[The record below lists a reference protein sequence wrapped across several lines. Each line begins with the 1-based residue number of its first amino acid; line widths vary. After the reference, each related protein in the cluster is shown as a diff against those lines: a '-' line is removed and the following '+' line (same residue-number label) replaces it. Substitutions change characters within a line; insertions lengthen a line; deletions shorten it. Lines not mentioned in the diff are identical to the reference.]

1 MQCDFLFPTPVWH
14 GDIDLNVD
22 SLAAFACQFMNEE
35 PMEYGSYES
44 YYLSADQY
52 RDSKCVIGHFVRQV
66 EDMAQDCFQELG
78 PLNTYCEMQN
88 FWFTVTP
95 PGQCIGVHS
104 HPGAVLGGTTY
115 IIAEEGAGSLSIRRN
130 LLESHQYLSL
140 GSYTSGSQGN
150 TEISF
155 TSHSYPPQVGKVI
168 MFPGWCPHSV
178 GRNNSETERMSL
190 SFNMGVKHGVYPRL
204 DHANS

>member
-14 GDIDLNVD
+14 GDIELNVD
-22 SLAAFACQFMNEE
+22 SLMAFAMPLMNPE

-44 YYLSADQY
+44 TYVSASGY
-52 RDSKCVIGHFVRQV
+52 RNGKCVVSAMVDKI
-66 EDMAQDCFQELG
+66 EEMANDCFQELG
-78 PLNTYCEMQN
+78 PLNTYCEIDY
-88 FWFTVTP
+88 FWFTLTP

-115 IIAEEGAGSLSIRRN
+115 LMAHEGAGSLTIRRN

-140 GSYTSGSQGN
+140 GGYTSGSKGN
-150 TEISF
+150 TPVSF
-155 TSHSYPPQVGKVI
+155 TSYSYPPQVGKII

-178 GRNNSETERMSL
+178 GRNNSDHDRMSL
-190 SFNMGVKHGVYPRL
+190 SFNMAVKHGVYPKL
-204 DHANS
+204 NHAYS

>member
-150 TEISF
+150 TPVSF

-204 DHANS
+204 DHANN

>member
-190 SFNMGVKHGVYPRL
+190 SFNMGVKHGVYPR
-204 DHANS
+204 

>member
-14 GDIDLNVD
+14 GDIDLTVD
-22 SLAAFACQFMNEE
+22 ALSAFASNYMNNN

-44 YYLSADQY
+44 YYCGADSY
-52 RDSKCVIGHFVRQV
+52 RDSKCVIGSFIRQV
-66 EDMAQDCFQELG
+66 EDMAQDCFQEFG
-78 PLNTYCEMQN
+78 PINTYCEMRD
-88 FWFTVTP
+88 FWFTITP

-115 IIAEEGAGSLSIRRN
+115 LQAPKGAGSLSIRRN

-140 GSYTSGSQGN
+140 GAYTSGSQGN
-150 TEISF
+150 TPVSF
-155 TSHSYPPQVGKVI
+155 TSHSYPPQVGKII

-178 GRNNSETERMSL
+178 GRNNSEEDRMSL
-190 SFNMGVKHGVYPRL
+190 SFNMGVKHGLYPRL
-204 DHANS
+204 NSVNN